1 MPAFPLR
8 YRLAALLA
16 ATLATPAHAAEPG
29 WYAGLLLGSTGQSD
43 QTLTF
48 EGTPAE
54 RGTADFSSDFLSG
67 GSIGYR
73 FGNGWRIE
81 GEFVYQSTETD
92 RRPFRAPALQGDGN
106 YASTGFAVNT
116 LYEFDLFGSPKA
128 RTYLGAGLVALTEVD
143 IDFET
148 PSGERSYS
156 GDDIAMQVL
165 AGVRYDI
172 GSDWFLD
179 LGVRQLRA
187 SGLRLDGEGSSAG
200 VIRGDYAPWAVT
212 FGAGWYF

>member
-1 MPAFPLR
+1 MPTSPLR
-8 YRLAALLA
+8 HGLAALVA
-16 ATLATPAHAAEPG
+16 ATLAGPADAATSG

-48 EGTPAE
+48 EGTSME
-54 RGTADFSSDFLSG
+54 RGRAGFSSDFLSG

-73 FGNGWRIE
+73 FGNGWRVE

-128 RTYLGAGLVALTEVD
+128 RSYLGLGLAALTEVD

-148 PSGERSYS
+148 ASGERSYS
-156 GDDIAMQVL
+156 GDDIAFQVL
-165 AGVRYDI
+165 AGVRYDV
-172 GSDWFLD
+172 GNDWFLD

-187 SGLRLDGEGSSAG
+187 SGLRLDGEGGSDG
-200 VIRGDYAPWAVT
+200 GIRGDYAPWAVT